1 MGKKSEGNVMN
12 LVTIGIT
19 ILAMS
24 IVVSAYLECTGL
36 MLKKLEI
43 TQISRKYI
51 LVMETEGYLSE
62 QHKQMLIQELQA
74 LEVQNIDL
82 SGTTLQPVSY
92 GETILLKIK
101 GTISAKVLKDSEELW
116 EGGFGTRNAIV
127 EEYRSST
134 AKN

>member
-24 IVVSAYLECTGL
+24 IVVTAYLEYTGL
-36 MLKKLEI
+36 MMKKMEI
-43 TQISRKYI
+43 SQLSRKYI
-51 LVMETEGYLSE
+51 LLMETQGYLSE
-62 QHKQMLIQELQA
+62 QNKQALLQELEA
-74 LEVQNIDL
+74 LEVRNIDL
-82 SGTTLQPVSY
+82 SGTTLHPVSY
-92 GETILLKIK
+92 GETILLKIR
-101 GTISAKVLKDSEELW
+101 GTISTEILKDSKEMW
-116 EGGFGTRNAIV
+116 EGGFQKSDAIV

>member
-43 TQISRKYI
+43 SQISRKYI